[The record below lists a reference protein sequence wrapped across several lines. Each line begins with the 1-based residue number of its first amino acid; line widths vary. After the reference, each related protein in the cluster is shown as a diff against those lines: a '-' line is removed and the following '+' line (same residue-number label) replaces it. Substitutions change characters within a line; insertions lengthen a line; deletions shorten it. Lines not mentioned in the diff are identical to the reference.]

1 MVAACRWA
9 TRRKRVSDM
18 SKFVINAVLNNK
30 TESFSFQ
37 SADSGSATMN
47 AIEIIMDKAYED
59 KKGPWGMGH
68 ISLLD
73 SKGNVLHEMES
84 KGD

>member
-1 MVAACRWA
+1 
-9 TRRKRVSDM
+9 VSDM